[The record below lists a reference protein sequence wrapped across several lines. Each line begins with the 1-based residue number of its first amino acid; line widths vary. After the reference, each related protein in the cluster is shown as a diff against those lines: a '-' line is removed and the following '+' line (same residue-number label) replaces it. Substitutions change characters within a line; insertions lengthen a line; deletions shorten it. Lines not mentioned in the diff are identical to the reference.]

1 MSKVIK
7 LSDDQYRTIERAA
20 VTRGQS
26 PDALLMRV
34 VDQAIE
40 ELRDP
45 RTDPRYYET
54 DDWLRHLGVSEDMIA
69 EVNREMAEEEDVT
82 AGQMAVRRLSM
93 AHKYMPASHIAP
105 GVASAGTTSSRI
117 RRGGTYGL

>member
-1 MSKVIK
+1 MGKVIK

-82 AGQMAVRRLSM
+82 AGQADADAR
-93 AHKYMPASHIAP
+93 
-105 GVASAGTTSSRI
+105 
-117 RRGGTYGL
+117 